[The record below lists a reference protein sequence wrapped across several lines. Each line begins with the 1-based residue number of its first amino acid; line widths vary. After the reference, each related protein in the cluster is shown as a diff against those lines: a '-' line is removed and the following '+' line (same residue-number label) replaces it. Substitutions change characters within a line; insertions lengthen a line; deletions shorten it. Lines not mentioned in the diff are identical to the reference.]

1 MTYGALRLTG
11 GNSSFGRL
19 EINLG
24 DSWGSVC
31 ADRFDVLDGH
41 VACRQLGFKGV
52 TRISTNSS
60 WYVQAPA
67 GTKESSNYSNK
78 DMQISTATALITI

>member
-1 MTYGALRLTG
+1 MMYGALRLTG

-19 EINLG
+19 EINLD

-31 ADRFDVLDGH
+31 AFRFDSLDGH

-52 TRISTNSS
+52 NSITVNGS
-60 WYVQAPA
+60 WYVCNGAFI
-67 GTKESSNYSNK
+67 TFEEKEIFK
-78 DMQISTATALITI
+78 KFL

>member
-1 MTYGALRLTG
+1 MTG

-31 ADRFDVLDGH
+31 VDGFDKLDGH

-52 TRISTNSS
+52 RGIFTNSS
-60 WYVQAPA
+60 WYVKVPA
-67 GTKESSNYSNK
+67 GTKV
-78 DMQISTATALITI
+78 